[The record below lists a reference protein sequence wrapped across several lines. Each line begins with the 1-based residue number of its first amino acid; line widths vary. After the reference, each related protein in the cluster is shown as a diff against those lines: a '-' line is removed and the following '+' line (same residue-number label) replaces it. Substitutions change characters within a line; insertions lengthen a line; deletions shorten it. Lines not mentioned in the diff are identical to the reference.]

1 MITDIAAQTNLLSL
15 NASIEAARAGEHGKG
30 FAVVADEI
38 RALSEQSR
46 QSAEKIV
53 EIVDTLLVNSD
64 TSVQTM
70 SKVMDKIGVQNDKL
84 SETSQM
90 FNLLHNEIGTVAD
103 AIEKIR
109 KQAEALEDKKNK
121 VTSIVDGL
129 AAIAEENAASTEET
143 SASMLE
149 FNEILS
155 VCNKATGELR
165 KLSEELAENTKHFD
179 L

>member
-1 MITDIAAQTNLLSL
+1 MF
-15 NASIEAARAGEHGKG
+15 KM
-30 FAVVADEI
+30 
-38 RALSEQSR
+38 
-46 QSAEKIV
+46 
-53 EIVDTLLVNSD
+53 
-64 TSVQTM
+64 TS
-70 SKVMDKIGVQNDKL
+70 
-84 SETSQM
+84 
-90 FNLLHNEIGTVAD
+90 F
-103 AIEKIR
+103 R
-109 KQAEALEDKKNK
+109 KQARC
-121 VTSIVDGL
+121 SICYIIVDGL

>member
-1 MITDIAAQTNLLSL
+1 MFKMTSFRKQARCSICYIMRLAQW
-15 NASIEAARAGEHGKG
+15 
-30 FAVVADEI
+30 
-38 RALSEQSR
+38 
-46 QSAEKIV
+46 
-53 EIVDTLLVNSD
+53 
-64 TSVQTM
+64 
-70 SKVMDKIGVQNDKL
+70 
-84 SETSQM
+84 QM
-90 FNLLHNEIGTVAD
+90 PLCQ
-103 AIEKIR
+103 IR